1 MSVAL
6 LLFGCGSSESPFEQ
20 TAGSALG
27 KSHCAGTPVA
37 STKYKFEST
46 GRTVVIDACPPGA
59 TGNLGLATRDAVTGK
74 AVDFEDLRHDDATIF
89 HDVKG
94 TIGGKMEAFM
104 DDRSGAVFDAHVWF
118 RIDLGDAPEKEAE
131 LTDPVQSA
139 QFGAKREARTRLAA
153 HALAESIKW
162 VPGLEVVT
170 KVAAP
175 VEYGAPVLRVRGSAA
190 ALHQI
195 GKLPTVWRVMLEN
208 DSSQAHS
215 ADVYC
220 TTETDD
226 IDPLGIDGTGQ
237 TVAVL
242 ESSSPDSFL
251 NLPNAVADANGCQ
264 PNPFYGGGRKKC
276 HCPAGG
282 ISSHPRAMAG
292 VIANSSTS
300 FGGLADQA
308 TLLFANWGGCTTNG
322 PDQFSSGLNWA
333 VSNGAR
339 IISRSEGWPPP
350 WESLDDG
357 MQTSRD
363 FLVDYTVSRSPY
375 PFVAESTGNDA
386 GFPSANVL
394 RNGMVVGGGNE
405 TSGCNRGDVGFANT
419 SWSNPNPA
427 AYFKGFEVPHIVAI
441 AANVDTAG
449 PLLGQVDTT
458 GGSSAATAQVA
469 ATVASLHEANSALR
483 SWPEVV
489 VPGLMVS
496 ANEDV
501 DGVALNLHDDWDDR
515 DGAGLLNAGSAYLTL
530 NTSRKMNGGN
540 SPEPRG
546 HDYGGI
552 APSQTPAG
560 TPYSEVWNARID
572 NGRTLRVAALLQS
585 RPNCPSNPG
594 CNEQY
599 EGGVIGG
606 CSATNICSANP
617 YVIFSLEIW
626 EGSTLHTLSFNAST
640 SYQFASW
647 QNTSGSTRTYQIR
660 VTPLNYGG
668 LTYTTWGMAWFEE

>member
-1 MSVAL
+1 MTLSL
-6 LLFGCGSSESPFEQ
+6 LGCGSSESPFEQ
-20 TAGSALG
+20 ATGSALG

-37 STKYKFEST
+37 STKHKFEST
-46 GRTVVIDACPPGA
+46 GRTVVIDACPPGS
-59 TGNLGLATRDAVTGK
+59 TGKVELAARDAATGK
-74 AVDFEDLRHDDATIF
+74 AVDFEDLRRDDAAVF
-89 HDVKG
+89 HDVRG
-94 TIGGKMEAFM
+94 TIGGKMEAHM
-104 DDRSGAVFDAHVWF
+104 DQRPGAVFDAHVWF

-131 LTDPVQSA
+131 LADPVQSA
-139 QFGAKREARTRLAA
+139 QFAAKREARTRLAA
-153 HALAESIKW
+153 HALAESVKW

-190 ALHQI
+190 ALHQV
-195 GKLPTVWRVMLEN
+195 GKLSTVWRVMLES
-208 DSSQAHS
+208 DASQTHS
-215 ADVYC
+215 ADFYC

-226 IDPLGIDGTGQ
+226 IDPLGLDGTGQ

-242 ESSSPDSFL
+242 ERTSPDSVH
-251 NLPNAVADANGCQ
+251 NLPNAIGDANGCL
-264 PNPFYGGGRKKC
+264 PDPPFGPRKKC
-276 HCPAGG
+276 HCPAG
-282 ISSHPRAMAG
+282 SRSAHPRLMAG
-292 VIANSSTS
+292 MVANSSTS

-308 TLLFANWGGCTTNG
+308 SLIFANWGGCTTNG

-363 FLVDYTVSRSPY
+363 FLVDYTISRSPY
-375 PFVAESTGNDA
+375 PFIAESTGNDA
-386 GFPSANVL
+386 GYPSANVL

-405 TSGCNRGDVGFANT
+405 TNGCSRSGVVFADT
-419 SWSNPNPA
+419 SWANPNPGA
-427 AYFKGFEVPHIVAI
+427 SFKGFEVPHIVGI
-441 AANVDTAG
+441 AANADSAG
-449 PLLGQVDTT
+449 YDPGAVEAT
-458 GGSSAATAQVA
+458 GGSSAAAAQVA

-501 DGVALNLHDDWDDR
+501 DGVSLNLHDDWDDR
-515 DGAGLLNAGSAYLTL
+515 DGAGLLNASWAYLTL
-530 NTSRKMNGGN
+530 GTARKMNGGN

-552 APSQTPAG
+552 APSQTPPG
-560 TPYSEVWNARID
+560 TSYGEVWSARID
-572 NGRTLRVAALLQS
+572 SGRTLRVAALLQS

-594 CNEQY
+594 CSEQF
-599 EGGVIGG
+599 EGGVVGG

-626 EGSTLHTLSFNAST
+626 EGSTLHTLSFNAFT

-647 QNTSGSTRTYQIR
+647 QNTSGSTKTYQIKI
-660 VTPLNYGG
+660 TPWSYGG
-668 LTYTTWGMAWFEE
+668 LSYTTWGMAWFEE